1 MTLIHTAV
9 QDLPADIDTA
19 IIQISVEHK
28 ERILPSIASNGQ
40 EPEVIVSG
48 TILDK
53 DTREVIGEFNPVL
66 SIDPPQDGD
75 DLKKYYRTVH
85 FLAVSTVRW
94 MMEQLKVTGDWD
106 FLDEEQA
113 FYSFEPGSIDWSYRI
128 DSETHGYP
136 LTIIRK

>member
-9 QDLPADIDTA
+9 QNLPADIDTA
-19 IIQISVEHK
+19 IIQISIEHK

-40 EPEVIVSG
+40 EPGVIVSG

-85 FLAVSTVRW
+85 FLAVSAVRW
-94 MMEQLKVTGDWD
+94 IMENLKVTGDWD

-113 FYSFEPGSIDWSYRI
+113 FYSFEPGSIDWSYSI